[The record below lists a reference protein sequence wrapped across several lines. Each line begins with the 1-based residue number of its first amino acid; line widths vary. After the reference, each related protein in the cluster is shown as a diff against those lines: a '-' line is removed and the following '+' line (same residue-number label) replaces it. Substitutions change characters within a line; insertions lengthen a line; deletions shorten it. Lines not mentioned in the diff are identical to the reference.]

1 MFLNLAFV
9 PQMERSWAP
18 LHNRSGLRLGKV
30 SPVFLSVLVIFSIWI
45 SFPFSPVFISF
56 TFRQRSTIKFHPH
69 RIELQQPVRHIK
81 GTFES
86 TTATF
91 IIFDIWDFLRDS
103 SRLILAQDQYR
114 PSTMN
119 FWHWLTKSTTR
130 KALHVGNLKF
140 SDGLQVPKNKSNTN
154 WWNCCKK
161 NTKVYIFSFS
171 PRCTWAWLR
180 TPCGVWS
187 HTLRSCFHTTRYFLS
202 SISDT
207 LWFASTL
214 PSIF

>member
-1 MFLNLAFV
+1 MSTIAQQKWLEAWQGEPCFGFHSHFHLF
-9 PQMERSWAP
+9 
-18 LHNRSGLRLGKV
+18 
-30 SPVFLSVLVIFSIWI
+30 
-45 SFPFSPVFISF
+45 SF
-56 TFRQRSTIKFHPH
+56 TFRQRSTIKLHPH

-91 IIFDIWDFLRDS
+91 IIFDISDFLRDC
-103 SRLILAQDQYR
+103 SRLFLFPVQAPQKILAQDQYR

-154 WWNCCKK
+154 
-161 NTKVYIFSFS
+161 
-171 PRCTWAWLR
+171 
-180 TPCGVWS
+180 
-187 HTLRSCFHTTRYFLS
+187 
-202 SISDT
+202 
-207 LWFASTL
+207 
-214 PSIF
+214 

>member
-1 MFLNLAFV
+1 M
-9 PQMERSWAP
+9 
-18 LHNRSGLRLGKV
+18 HNRSGLRLGKV

-56 TFRQRSTIKFHPH
+56 TFRQRSTIKLHPH

-91 IIFDIWDFLRDS
+91 IIFDISDFLRDC
-103 SRLILAQDQYR
+103 SRLFLFPVQAPQKILAQDQYR

-154 WWNCCKK
+154 
-161 NTKVYIFSFS
+161 
-171 PRCTWAWLR
+171 
-180 TPCGVWS
+180 
-187 HTLRSCFHTTRYFLS
+187 
-202 SISDT
+202 
-207 LWFASTL
+207 
-214 PSIF
+214 